1 LPAFAG
7 VVVTHARVAEIALV
21 GEFSS
26 DANGAAGLGFL
37 SQNWR
42 RASLDVSEIG
52 IAAFKIP

>member
-21 GEFSS
+21 GEFS

-37 SQNWR
+37 IQNWR
-42 RASLDVSEIG
+42 GASLDFSEIG
-52 IAAFKIP
+52 VAAFKIP